1 VLIVARRTVD
11 EVKLRG
17 PQLPAQTANSP
28 VRCASA
34 PPRPSRAGRDL
45 ALAPQRV
52 GQPIQTVADDAVDTF
67 TPAAARS
74 SANWPATVLAMSAL
88 HCPSP
93 AMQDTVRRW
102 TNFHILGPDRNLVQK
117 ALEDDND
124 TRISGHSARR
134 CRRRGCM
141 GALVSRIWHCQNP

>member
-1 VLIVARRTVD
+1 MRRPIASKSERSGTGVDIANLSKAVCHGESDKCRFGNPPQESNFQRLGISPNSDCRGSAYLGVPAAVLIVARRTVD

-74 SANWPATVLAMSAL
+74 SAHWPATVLAMS
-88 HCPSP
+88 
-93 AMQDTVRRW
+93 
-102 TNFHILGPDRNLVQK
+102 
-117 ALEDDND
+117 
-124 TRISGHSARR
+124 
-134 CRRRGCM
+134 
-141 GALVSRIWHCQNP
+141 